1 MAYLVF
7 VKTSDGSS
15 IPRTDEDDFQALR
28 ILILTFSPQKVCSF
42 SAPSPNNLIEC
53 WMYFMTIFYAYA

>member
-15 IPRTDEDDFQALR
+15 IPTTDEDDFQALR
-28 ILILTFSPQKVCSF
+28 ILILTFSPPESVLIFCPITKE
-42 SAPSPNNLIEC
+42 PNRMLDAL
-53 WMYFMTIFYAYA
+53 FK